1 MNNKLAAEKDTEIAN
16 DEDIDF
22 SFYDKMHLD
31 KIQTHKISLPDLLN
45 EFETFNDEGI
55 KNLFL
60 DTTGILD
67 LHDRRSLWQ
76 IENPPVTN
84 H

>member
-1 MNNKLAAEKDTEIAN
+1 MNNQLAAEKDTEITN

-45 EFETFNDEGI
+45 EFETNDEGI
-55 KNLFL
+55 KN
-60 DTTGILD
+60 
-67 LHDRRSLWQ
+67 
-76 IENPPVTN
+76 
-84 H
+84 